1 VDLATSHVKTSIPNP
16 GISLIHKE
24 IQNVLKDYIFLEN
37 GEKKKKKKKKKKN
50 KAWLQTKREAHL

>member
-16 GISLIHKE
+16 GISLIYKE

-37 GEKKKKKKKKKKN
+37 GEEKKKN
-50 KAWLQTKREAHL
+50 KARLQTKREAHL

>member
-37 GEKKKKKKKKKKN
+37 GEEKKKN
-50 KAWLQTKREAHL
+50 KARLQTKREAHL